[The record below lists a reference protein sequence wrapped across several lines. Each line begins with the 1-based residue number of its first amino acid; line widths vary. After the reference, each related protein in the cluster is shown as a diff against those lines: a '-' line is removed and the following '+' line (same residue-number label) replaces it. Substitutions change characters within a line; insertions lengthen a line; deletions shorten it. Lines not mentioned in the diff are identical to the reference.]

1 VATTAASAVSGQG
14 RSPTVSEAASR
25 FAGVEPRRPVEWC
38 PGPLR
43 CRPDGRCGGPDC
55 APSGRLS
62 SGTPNTGDCAHA
74 GRHRVRWA
82 HVTKTRGTVETSS
95 GKNAA
100 QETQHSGGPEP
111 ATAPVK
117 AGQGVGSG
125 YQQAG
130 NYVRDS
136 YPSPPSGQAR
146 TRRATSS
153 TNVVSQACA
162 SLDCQVVAQLL

>member
-1 VATTAASAVSGQG
+1 
-14 RSPTVSEAASR
+14 
-25 FAGVEPRRPVEWC
+25 
-38 PGPLR
+38 
-43 CRPDGRCGGPDC
+43 
-55 APSGRLS
+55 
-62 SGTPNTGDCAHA
+62 
-74 GRHRVRWA
+74 
-82 HVTKTRGTVETSS
+82 VTKTRGTVETSS
-95 GKNAA
+95 GRTPPRKPKTLAA
-100 QETQHSGGPEP
+100 GSWT
-111 ATAPVK
+111 TAPVK